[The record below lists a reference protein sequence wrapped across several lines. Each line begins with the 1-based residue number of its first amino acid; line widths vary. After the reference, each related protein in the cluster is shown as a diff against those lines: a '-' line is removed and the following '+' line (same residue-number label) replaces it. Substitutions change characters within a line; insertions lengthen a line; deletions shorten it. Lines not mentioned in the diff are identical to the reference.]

1 MRRDV
6 ARIHRAVE
14 HRRDLL
20 KILRIV
26 TEADSSSL
34 GPNGW
39 TAWRARLVDDLYR
52 RGLAALGG

>member
-1 MRRDV
+1 M
-6 ARIHRAVE
+6 
-14 HRRDLL
+14 DLL

-52 RGLAALGG
+52 RGLAARGG